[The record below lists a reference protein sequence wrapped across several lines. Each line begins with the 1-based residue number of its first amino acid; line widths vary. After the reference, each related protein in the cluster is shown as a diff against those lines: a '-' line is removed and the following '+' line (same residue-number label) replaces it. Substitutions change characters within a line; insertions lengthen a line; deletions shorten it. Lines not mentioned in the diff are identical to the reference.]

1 MNKNKTNTH
10 VSAVCNDGVKRVLYN
25 GDDGSVFIK
34 RKGNDGRMMFV
45 PFTKPKNVKN
55 QNGGWGMCRNGSCN
69 ANNAQQG
76 RQPNVTHER
85 RTEQEEDELER
96 LRYINWGKTYTHRTI
111 NEQNRVKTLSNKD
124 PYVVPY

>member
-1 MNKNKTNTH
+1 MNKKKTNTH

-55 QNGGWGMCRNGSCN
+55 QNQCPTMS
-69 ANNAQQG
+69 AA
-76 RQPNVTHER
+76 
-85 RTEQEEDELER
+85 
-96 LRYINWGKTYTHRTI
+96 
-111 NEQNRVKTLSNKD
+111 
-124 PYVVPY
+124 